1 MSIEEAFKSEMKRAM
16 KAREQATL
24 DVVRMIRSKIQEAT
38 TAKGFKG
45 EVNDALYIETIQRYV
60 KQMTK
65 ALPGYR
71 AQGERG
77 AAMVAQLEG
86 EIEYLSQFLPKKL
99 SREDTLVL
107 AKNTLEEMGVSDPKR
122 MGQIMG
128 KIIGANRDQV
138 DPAVVKSC
146 LQELLGS

>member
-16 KAREQATL
+16 KAREQSTL

-45 EVNDALYIETIQRYV
+45 EVNDALYIEVIQRYV

-65 ALPGYR
+65 ALPDYR

-77 AAMVAQLEG
+77 APMVSQLQG

-99 SREDTLVL
+99 SREDTMVL
-107 AKNTLEEMGVSDPKR
+107 AKTTLEEMGVTDPKR